1 VYNGAILLIGNIE
14 KWAMK
19 YNSTS
24 IGEFVKLTRKAL
36 GLTQA
41 SLAMAS
47 GTGLRFIIELEKGK
61 PTCQL
66 QKTLTVLNTLG
77 VKTILEPP
85 IPIPDQLR
93 NPVKARDEV

>member
-1 VYNGAILLIGNIE
+1 
-14 KWAMK
+14 MK

-24 IGEFVKLTRKAL
+24 IGNLVKQTRKGL

-85 IPIPDQLR
+85 IPIPNQPS
-93 NPVKARDEV
+93 NPEKARDEE

>member
-1 VYNGAILLIGNIE
+1 
-14 KWAMK
+14 MK

-24 IGEFVKLTRKAL
+24 LGELVQLTRKAL

-77 VKTILEPP
+77 VDMLFEPP
-85 IPIPDQLR
+85 VPISRQQSP
-93 NPVKARDEV
+93 NARDKE

>member
-1 VYNGAILLIGNIE
+1 
-14 KWAMK
+14 MK
-19 YNSTS
+19 HDSAS
-24 IGEFVKLTRKAL
+24 VGELVKRTRKAL

-77 VKTILEPP
+77 VKMLLEPP
-85 IPIPDQLR
+85 V
-93 NPVKARDEV
+93 PVKGQGHGGNARGQESGIRGQRQE